1 MLGNTDIAM
10 VMVSMKNNIV
20 KGIIGNGLAQIT
32 LKVIRVMEQLLLI
45 PFFLT
50 AWGAAYYGE
59 WITLSIIPSVLTFT
73 NFGFGSAVSNSFVL
87 AYTRGDKQKAADINK
102 NGILVV
108 GGSIVIGAIITAAIL
123 LGSSYFHFFENS
135 IIPIHEAILAIALLM
150 TGRLISFYHL
160 LIDGY
165 YRGARK
171 AVLGGFLYAGCS
183 AINLVVGLGVL
194 YLEGGIVEY
203 AFFQFLITI
212 LFTFVYFVIGRRLV
226 DLKGYQGRYI
236 LSEIKQI
243 TSKGM
248 GYMMDP
254 VWQCIYF
261 QGSTLVVRLTLGPE
275 AVAAFNTIR
284 TACRS
289 VSQIFNVVNGSIFP
303 ELQYEYGQGN
313 MNTVHRLFR
322 LSILS
327 SIFVGIIGTILLS
340 LFGLDIYNWWTQS
353 QLSVS
358 SEVWNT
364 FVASILFNAVWW
376 TAMVAYPITNQP
388 CHFALASILTACL
401 SVVIS
406 YFMSQYWDLWGAALG
421 TMLFELIMMLYILPD
436 SCRLLGMKA
445 IELLNNMIE
454 DLLCLRNKLCKTI
467 FYR

>member
-1 MLGNTDIAM
+1 MPVSMDIVMAM
-10 VMVSMKNNIV
+10 VRKKNNIV

-59 WITLSIIPSVLTFT
+59 WITFSIIPTVLTFT

-87 AYTRGDKQKAADINK
+87 AYTGGDKQKAADINK

-135 IIPIHEAILAIALLM
+135 IIPINEAILAIALLM

-160 LIDGY
+160 LIEGY

-171 AVLGGFLYAGCS
+171 AVLSGFLYAGCS
-183 AINLVVGLGVL
+183 AISLIVGFGVL
-194 YLEGGIVEY
+194 YGEGGIVEY
-203 AFFQFLITI
+203 AFSQFLVTI
-212 LFTFVYFVIGRRLV
+212 LFTIIYFVVGRRLV
-226 DLKGYQGRYI
+226 DLKGYHGRYI
-236 LSEIKQI
+236 LSDIKQI
-243 TSKGM
+243 ASKGM

-313 MNTVHRLFR
+313 MKTVHRLFR
-322 LSILS
+322 LSVLS
-327 SIFVGIIGTILLS
+327 SILAGIIGTIFLS

-358 SEVWNT
+358 TEVWNT
-364 FVASILFNAVWW
+364 FVVSILFNAVWW
-376 TAMVAYPITNQP
+376 TAMVAYPVTNQP
-388 CHFALASILTACL
+388 YHFAVASITTACL

-406 YFMSQYWDLWGAALG
+406 YILSIYFGLWGAALG
-421 TMLFELIMMLYILPD
+421 TMLFEMVMMLYVLPD
-436 SCRLLGMKA
+436 GCRLLDMKTTSLFTHFKDDS
-445 IELLNNMIE
+445 ILIKKKIL
-454 DLLCLRNKLCKTI
+454 K
-467 FYR
+467 

>member
-1 MLGNTDIAM
+1 
-10 VMVSMKNNIV
+10 MKDNIV

-32 LKVIRVMEQLLLI
+32 LKVIRVLEQLLLI

-59 WITLSIIPSVLTFT
+59 WITLSIIPTVLAFS

-87 AYTRGDKQKAADINK
+87 AYTGGDKQKAADINK

-108 GGSIVIGAIITAAIL
+108 GGSIVVGAILTTAIL
-123 LGSSYFHFFENS
+123 LGGRSFHIFENS
-135 IIPIHEAILAIALLM
+135 IIPINEAILAIALLM

-160 LIDGY
+160 LIEGY

-171 AVLGGFLYAGCS
+171 AVLSGFLYAGCS
-183 AINLVVGLGVL
+183 AINLVVGFCVL
-194 YLEGGIVEY
+194 YGEGGIVEY
-203 AFFQFLITI
+203 AFSQFFVTVAFTI
-212 LFTFVYFVIGRRLV
+212 VYFVIGRRLV
-226 DLKGYQGRYI
+226 NLKGYQGRYK
-236 LSEIKQI
+236 LSNIKQI

-254 VWQCIYF
+254 VWQCVYF
-261 QGSTLVVRLTLGPE
+261 QGTTFVVRLTLGPE

-313 MNTVHRLFR
+313 MKTVHRLFR
-322 LSILS
+322 MSVLS
-327 SIFVGIIGTILLS
+327 SILAGFVGIIFLS

-364 FVASILFNAVWW
+364 FVVGILFNAVWW
-376 TAMVAYPITNQP
+376 TAMVAYPITNKP
-388 CHFALASILTACL
+388 YHFAVASTITACL
-401 SVVIS
+401 SVGVS
-406 YFMSQYWDLWGAALG
+406 YVLSFYLGLWGAAIG
-421 TMLFELIMMLYILPD
+421 VMLFEFFMMLYVLPD
-436 SCRLLGMKA
+436 SCRLLGMKS
-445 IELLNNMIE
+445 IELLSNISE
-454 DLLCLRNKLCKTI
+454 DFLYLRNKLCKTN

>member
-1 MLGNTDIAM
+1 MAMPGSTDIVMA
-10 VMVSMKNNIV
+10 MVSMKNNIV

-59 WITLSIIPSVLTFT
+59 WVTLSIIPTVLTFS

-87 AYTRGDKQKAADINK
+87 AYTGGDKQKAADLNK

-108 GGSIVIGAIITAAIL
+108 GGSIVVGAILTAAIL
-123 LGSSYFHFFENS
+123 WGGSYFHFFENS
-135 IIPIHEAILAIALLM
+135 VIATHEAILAIAMLM

-160 LIDGY
+160 LIEGY
-165 YRGARK
+165 YRAARK
-171 AVLGGFLYAGCS
+171 AVLSGFLYAGCS
-183 AINLVVGLGVL
+183 AINLMVGFGVL
-194 YLEGGIVEY
+194 YCSGGIVEY
-203 AFFQFLITI
+203 AFSQFLVTI
-212 LFTFVYFVIGRRLV
+212 LFTIVYFVVGRRLV
-226 DLKGYQGRYI
+226 DWKGYNGRYV
-236 LSEIKQI
+236 LSDIKQI
-243 TSKGM
+243 ASKGM

-289 VSQIFNVVNGSIFP
+289 VSQIFSMINGSIFP

-313 MNTVHRLFR
+313 MKTVHRLFR
-322 LSILS
+322 LSVLS
-327 SIFVGIIGTILLS
+327 SILVGLIGTILLS

-358 SEVWNT
+358 TEVWNT
-364 FVASILFNAVWW
+364 FVVSILFNAVWW
-376 TAMVAYPITNQP
+376 TAMVAYPVTNQP
-388 CHFALASILTACL
+388 CHFAIPSITTASL

-406 YFMSQYWDLWGAALG
+406 YMLSIYLGLWGAALG
-421 TMLFELIMMLYILPD
+421 TMLFELVMMLYVLPD
-436 SCRLLGMKA
+436 GSRLLGMKTTSLFTHFKDDS
-445 IELLNNMIE
+445 ILIKKKIL
-454 DLLCLRNKLCKTI
+454 K
-467 FYR
+467 

>member
-1 MLGNTDIAM
+1 
-10 VMVSMKNNIV
+10 MKNKLV

-32 LKVIRVMEQLLLI
+32 LKVIRVLEQLLLI

-59 WITLSIIPSVLTFT
+59 WVTLSIIPTVLAFT

-87 AYTRGDKQKAADINK
+87 AYTGGDKQKAADINK

-108 GGSIVIGAIITAAIL
+108 GGSIVVGAIITSVIL
-123 LGSSYFHFFENS
+123 LGGSHFHFFESS
-135 IIPIHEAILAIALLM
+135 IIPANEAILAVAFLM

-160 LIDGY
+160 LIEGY

-171 AVLGGFLYAGCS
+171 AVLSGFLYAGCS
-183 AINLVVGLGVL
+183 AINLLVGFCVL
-194 YLEGGIVEY
+194 YGEGGIVEY
-203 AFFQFLITI
+203 AFSQFLITI
-212 LFTFVYFVIGRRLV
+212 LFTIVYFVIGRRLV

-236 LSEIKQI
+236 FSDIKQI
-243 TSKGM
+243 ASKGM

-261 QGSTLVVRLTLGPE
+261 QGTTFVVRLTLGPE

-322 LSILS
+322 MSVLS
-327 SIFVGIIGTILLS
+327 SIIVGMIGTICLLI
-340 LFGLDIYNWWTQS
+340 FGLDIYNWWTQS
-353 QLSVS
+353 QLFVT
-358 SEVWNT
+358 SEIWNT
-364 FVASILFNAVWW
+364 FVVSIFFNAVWW
-376 TAMVAYPITNQP
+376 TAMVAYPVTNQP
-388 CHFALASILTACL
+388 YHFALASIITACL

-406 YFMSQYWDLWGAALG
+406 YFMSQYWGLWGAALG
-421 TMLFELIMMLYILPD
+421 TMFFELIMMLYVLPD
-436 SCRLLGMKA
+436 SCHLLGMKA
-445 IELLNNMIE
+445 IELLNNMSE
-454 DLLCLRNKLCKTI
+454 DLQCLRNKLCKTI

>member
-1 MLGNTDIAM
+1 
-10 VMVSMKNNIV
+10 MKNKLV

-32 LKVIRVMEQLLLI
+32 LKVIRVLEQLLLI

-59 WITLSIIPSVLTFT
+59 WVTLSIIPTVLAFT

-87 AYTRGDKQKAADINK
+87 AYTGGDKQKAADINK

-108 GGSIVIGAIITAAIL
+108 GGSIVVGGIITAVIL
-123 LGSSYFHFFENS
+123 LGGRSFHVFENS
-135 IIPIHEAILAIALLM
+135 LIPIHEAILAIALLM

-160 LIDGY
+160 LIEGY

-171 AVLGGFLYAGCS
+171 AVLSGFLYAGCS
-183 AINLVVGLGVL
+183 AINLIVGFCVL
-194 YLEGGIVEY
+194 YWEGGIVEY
-203 AFFQFLITI
+203 TFSQFFVTVAFTI
-212 LFTFVYFVIGRRLV
+212 VYFVIGRRLV
-226 DLKGYQGRYI
+226 NLKGFQGRYI

-243 TSKGM
+243 ASKGM

-261 QGSTLVVRLTLGPE
+261 QGTTFVVRLTLGPE

-289 VSQIFNVVNGSIFP
+289 VSQIFSMVNGSIFP

-313 MNTVHRLFR
+313 MHTVHRLFR
-322 LSILS
+322 VSLLS
-327 SIFVGIIGTILLS
+327 SIMVGLIGTILLS

-353 QLSVS
+353 QLPVTT
-358 SEVWNT
+358 EVWNT
-364 FVASILFNAVWW
+364 FVVSILFNSVWW

-388 CHFALASILTACL
+388 FHFAIASITTACL

-406 YFMSQYWDLWGAALG
+406 YILSIYLGLRGAALG
-421 TMLFELIMMLYILPD
+421 TMLFELVMMLYVLPD
-436 SCRLLGMKA
+436 SCHLLGMKI
-445 IELLNNMIE
+445 IELFAYIKE
-454 DLLCLRNKLCKTI
+454 DFTLMKRR
-467 FYR
+467 F

>member
-1 MLGNTDIAM
+1 MNSKLA
-10 VMVSMKNNIV
+10 

-59 WITLSIIPSVLTFT
+59 WVTLSIIPTVLTFT

-87 AYTRGDKQKAADINK
+87 AYTGGDKQKATDINK

-108 GGSIVIGAIITAAIL
+108 GGSIVIGAILTAAIL
-123 LGSSYFHFFENS
+123 WGSSYFLFFENS
-135 IIPIHEAILAIALLM
+135 FIPIHEAILSIALLM

-160 LIDGY
+160 LIEGY

-171 AVLGGFLYAGCS
+171 AVLSGFLYAGCS

-194 YLEGGIVEY
+194 YWEGGIVEY
-203 AFFQFLITI
+203 AFSQFLVTV
-212 LFTFVYFVIGRRLV
+212 LFTIVYFVVGRRLI
-226 DLKGYQGRYI
+226 DLKGYRGRYI
-236 LSEIKQI
+236 LSDIKQI
-243 TSKGM
+243 ASKGM

-322 LSILS
+322 LSVLS

-340 LFGLDIYNWWTQS
+340 IFGLDIYNWWTQS

-376 TAMVAYPITNQP
+376 TAMVAYPVTNKP
-388 CHFALASILTACL
+388 YHFAVASIAAACL
-401 SVVIS
+401 SVIVS
-406 YFMSQYWDLWGAALG
+406 YILSIYLGLWGASLG
-421 TMLFELIMMLYILPD
+421 AMFFELVMMLYVLPD
-436 SCRLLGMKA
+436 SCRLLGMKTA
-445 IELLNNMIE
+445 GLFTHLKEDSMIIKKKI
-454 DLLCLRNKLCKTI
+454 LK
-467 FYR
+467 

>member
-1 MLGNTDIAM
+1 MAMPVSMDIVMAM
-10 VMVSMKNNIV
+10 VRKKNNIV

-59 WITLSIIPSVLTFT
+59 WITLSIIPTVLTFT

-87 AYTRGDKQKAADINK
+87 AYTGGNKQKAADINK

-108 GGSIVIGAIITAAIL
+108 GGSIVVGAIITAAIL
-123 LGSSYFHFFENS
+123 LGACYFHFFDNS
-135 IIPIHEAILAIALLM
+135 VIPINEALLAIALLM

-160 LIDGY
+160 LIEGY

-171 AVLGGFLYAGCS
+171 AVLSGFLYAGCS
-183 AINLVVGLGVL
+183 AINLIVGFLVL
-194 YLEGGIVEY
+194 YWEGGIVEY
-203 AFFQFLITI
+203 ASSQFWVTI
-212 LFTFVYFVIGRRLV
+212 LFTIVYFVVGRRLV
-226 DLKGYQGRYI
+226 DLKGYQGKYI
-236 LSEIKQI
+236 LSDIKQI
-243 TSKGM
+243 TAKGM

-254 VWQCIYF
+254 VWQSIYF
-261 QGSTLVVRLTLGPE
+261 QGTTFVVRLTLGPE

-327 SIFVGIIGTILLS
+327 SIFVSILGSILLS

-376 TAMVAYPITNQP
+376 TAMVAYPVTNRP
-388 CHFALASILTACL
+388 YNFALASTITACVSVCFSYVL
-401 SVVIS
+401 SI
-406 YFMSQYWDLWGAALG
+406 YLGLCGAVMG
-421 TMLFELIMMLYILPD
+421 TMLFELIMMIYVLPN
-436 SCRLLGMKA
+436 SCSLLGMKT
-445 IELLNNMIE
+445 IELFTFLKE
-454 DLLCLRNKLCKTI
+454 DSILIRKNI
-467 FYR
+467 FK

>member
-1 MLGNTDIAM
+1 
-10 VMVSMKNNIV
+10 MKNNIV

-59 WITLSIIPSVLTFT
+59 WVTLSIIPTVLTFT

-87 AYTRGDKQKAADINK
+87 AYTGGDKQKAADINK

-108 GGSIVIGAIITAAIL
+108 GGSILIGGIITTIIL
-123 LGSSYFHFFENS
+123 FGGSYFHIFENS
-135 IIPIHEAILAIALLM
+135 IIPINDAILAIALLM

-160 LIDGY
+160 LIEGY

-171 AVLGGFLYAGCS
+171 AVLSGFLYAGCS
-183 AINLVVGLGVL
+183 AINLIVGLGVL
-194 YLEGGIVEY
+194 YWGGGIVEY
-203 AFFQFLITI
+203 AFSQFLVTF
-212 LFTFVYFVIGRRLV
+212 LFTIVYFVVGRRLV
-226 DLKGYQGRYI
+226 DLKGYQGAYI
-236 LSEIKQI
+236 LSDIKQI
-243 TSKGM
+243 ASKGI

-254 VWQCIYF
+254 VWQCVYF
-261 QGSTLVVRLTLGPE
+261 QGTTFVVRLTLGPE

-313 MNTVHRLFR
+313 MNAVHRLFR
-322 LSILS
+322 MSVLS
-327 SIFVGIIGTILLS
+327 SILLGAIGVVFLS

-353 QLSVS
+353 QLSVTT
-358 SEVWNT
+358 EVWYT
-364 FVASILFNAVWW
+364 FVVSILFNAVWW
-376 TAMVAYPITNQP
+376 TAMVAYPVTNKP
-388 CHFALASILTACL
+388 CHFAIASITTACL

-406 YFMSQYWDLWGAALG
+406 YILSIYLDLWGASLG
-421 TMLFELIMMLYILPD
+421 TMLFDLVLMLFVLPD
-436 SCRLLGMKA
+436 SCRLMGMKA
-445 IELLNNMIE
+445 SGLFTHLME
-454 DLLCLRNKLCKTI
+454 DCILIGKKI
-467 FYR
+467 FK

>member
-59 WITLSIIPSVLTFT
+59 WITLSIIPTVLTFT

-87 AYTRGDKQKAADINK
+87 AYTGGDKQKAADINK

-108 GGSIVIGAIITAAIL
+108 GGSILIGAILTAVIL
-123 LGSSYFHFFENS
+123 LGGSYFHAFENS

-160 LIDGY
+160 LIEGY

-171 AVLGGFLYAGCS
+171 AVLSGFLYAGCS
-183 AINLVVGLGVL
+183 AINLIVGFCVL
-194 YLEGGIVEY
+194 YWEGGIVEY
-203 AFFQFLITI
+203 AFSQFLVTI
-212 LFTFVYFVIGRRLV
+212 LFTIVFFEVGRKLV

-236 LSEIKQI
+236 LSDIKQI

-254 VWQCIYF
+254 VWQSIYF
-261 QGSTLVVRLTLGPE
+261 QGTTFVVRLTLGPE

-313 MNTVHRLFR
+313 MKTVHRLFR
-322 LSILS
+322 LSVLS
-327 SIFVGIIGTILLS
+327 SMLVGIIGTIFLS
-340 LFGLDIYNWWTQS
+340 FFGLDIYNWWTQN

-358 SEVWNT
+358 TEVWNT
-364 FVASILFNAVWW
+364 FVVSILFNAVWW
-376 TAMVAYPITNQP
+376 TAMVAYPVTNKP
-388 CHFALASILTACL
+388 YNFALASTITACL
-401 SVVIS
+401 SVGIS
-406 YFMSQYWDLWGAALG
+406 YVLSVYLGLSGAAMG
-421 TMLFELIMMLYILPD
+421 TMLFELIMMIYVLPD
-436 SCRLLGMKA
+436 SCSLLDMKI
-445 IELLNNMIE
+445 IELFTFLKE
-454 DLLCLRNKLCKTI
+454 DSILIRKKYLSKHQ
-467 FYR
+467 

>member
-1 MLGNTDIAM
+1 
-10 VMVSMKNNIV
+10 MKNNIA

-32 LKVIRVMEQLLLI
+32 LKVIRVLEQLLLI

-59 WITLSIIPSVLTFT
+59 WITLSIIPTVLTFS

-87 AYTRGDKQKAADINK
+87 AYTGGDKQKAADINK

-108 GGSIVIGAIITAAIL
+108 GGSIVVGAIITSVIL
-123 LGSSYFHFFENS
+123 LGGSHFHFFESS
-135 IIPIHEAILAIALLM
+135 IIPANEAILAVALLM

-160 LIDGY
+160 LIEGY
-165 YRGARK
+165 FRGARK
-171 AVLGGFLYAGCS
+171 AVLSGFLYSGCS
-183 AINLVVGLGVL
+183 AISLIVGFGVL
-194 YLEGGIVEY
+194 YLGGGIVEY
-203 AFFQFLITI
+203 AFSHFFVTI
-212 LFTFVYFVIGRRLV
+212 LFTIVYFVIGRKLI
-226 DLKGYQGRYI
+226 DLKGYQGKYI
-236 LSEIKQI
+236 LTDIKQI

-261 QGSTLVVRLTLGPE
+261 QGTTFVVRLTLGPE

-303 ELQYEYGQGN
+303 ELQFEYGQGN

-322 LSILS
+322 LSVLS
-327 SIFVGIIGTILLS
+327 SIFIGIIGVVFLS

-358 SEVWNT
+358 SEIWNT
-364 FVASILFNAVWW
+364 FVLGILFNAVWW
-376 TAMVAYPITNQP
+376 TAMVAYPVTNKP
-388 CHFALASILTACL
+388 YNFAIASTITACL
-401 SVVIS
+401 SVAIS
-406 YFMSQYWDLWGAALG
+406 YILSIYLGLWGAVMG
-421 TMLFELIMMLYILPD
+421 VMLFELAMMIYVLPD
-436 SCRLLGMKA
+436 SCRLFGMKSV
-445 IELLNNMIE
+445 ELFAHLKE
-454 DLLCLRNKLCKTI
+454 DSVLIKKKI
-467 FYR
+467 FK

>member
-1 MLGNTDIAM
+1 MAMPGSMDIVM
-10 VMVSMKNNIV
+10 VMVRKKNNII

-59 WITLSIIPSVLTFT
+59 WITLSIIPTVLTFT

-87 AYTRGDKQKAADINK
+87 AYTGGDKQKAADINK

-108 GGSIVIGAIITAAIL
+108 GGSIVVGTILTAAIL
-123 LGSSYFHFFENS
+123 WGSSYFHVFENS
-135 IIPIHEAILAIALLM
+135 LIPIHEAILAIALLM

-160 LIDGY
+160 LIEGY

-171 AVLGGFLYAGCS
+171 AVLSGFLYAGCS
-183 AINLVVGLGVL
+183 AINLLVGFCVL
-194 YLEGGIVEY
+194 YGEGGIVEY
-203 AFFQFLITI
+203 AFSQFLITI
-212 LFTFVYFVIGRRLV
+212 LFTIVYFVIGRRLV
-226 DLKGYQGRYI
+226 DFKGYRGRYI
-236 LSEIKQI
+236 LSDIKQI

-261 QGSTLVVRLTLGPE
+261 QGSTLVVRLTLGSE

-313 MNTVHRLFR
+313 MQTVHRLFR
-322 LSILS
+322 LSVLS
-327 SIFVGIIGTILLS
+327 SMIVGVIGTIFLS

-353 QLSVS
+353 QLSVTT
-358 SEVWNT
+358 EVWNT
-364 FVASILFNAVWW
+364 FVVSILFNAVWW

-388 CHFALASILTACL
+388 YHFAIASITTACL
-401 SVVIS
+401 SVVICYILS
-406 YFMSQYWDLWGAALG
+406 IYLGLLGGALG
-421 TMLFELIMMLYILPD
+421 IMLFELVMMLYVLPD
-436 SCRLLGMKA
+436 SCRLLEMKT
-445 IELLNNMIE
+445 IELLNNMSE
-454 DLLCLRNKLCKTI
+454 DFLYLRNKY

>member
-1 MLGNTDIAM
+1 MAMLESMAI
-10 VMVSMKNNIV
+10 VMDMLSMKSNIV

-32 LKVIRVMEQLLLI
+32 LKVVRLMEQLLLI

-59 WITLSIIPSVLTFT
+59 WITLSIIPTVLTFT

-87 AYTRGDKQKAADINK
+87 AYIGGNKQKAADINK

-108 GGSIVIGAIITAAIL
+108 GGSIVVGAIITSAIL
-123 LGSSYFHFFENS
+123 LGGHYFHFFENS

-160 LIDGY
+160 LIEGY

-171 AVLGGFLYAGCS
+171 AVLSGFLYAGCS

-194 YLEGGIVEY
+194 YWKGGIVEY
-203 AFFQFLITI
+203 AFSQFLVTI
-212 LFTFVYFVIGRRLV
+212 LFTIIYFIVGRRLV
-226 DLKGYQGRYI
+226 DLRGYHGRYI
-236 LSEIKQI
+236 LSDIKQI
-243 TSKGM
+243 ASKGL

-261 QGSTLVVRLTLGPE
+261 QGSTLVVRLILGPE

-327 SIFVGIIGTILLS
+327 SIFVGVIGTIFLS
-340 LFGLDIYNWWTQS
+340 FFGLDIYNWWTQS
-353 QLSVS
+353 QLSVTT
-358 SEVWNT
+358 EVWNT

-376 TAMVAYPITNQP
+376 TAMVVYPVTNKP
-388 CHFALASILTACL
+388 YHFAIASITTACL
-401 SVVIS
+401 SVVICYILS
-406 YFMSQYWDLWGAALG
+406 IYLGLWGAALG
-421 TMLFELIMMLYILPD
+421 TMLFELVLMLYVLPD
-436 SCRLLGMKA
+436 SCCLLGMNT
-445 IELLNNMIE
+445 IELFTHLKE
-454 DLLCLRNKLCKTI
+454 DSMLIRKKI
-467 FYR
+467 FK

>member
-1 MLGNTDIAM
+1 
-10 VMVSMKNNIV
+10 MKTNIV

-59 WITLSIIPSVLTFT
+59 WITLSIIPTVLTFT

-87 AYTRGDKQKAADINK
+87 AYTGGNKQKAADINK

-108 GGSIVIGAIITAAIL
+108 GGSVVVGAIITAAIL
-123 LGSSYFHFFENS
+123 LGTCYFHFFENS
-135 IIPIHEAILAIALLM
+135 IIPINEAILAIGLLM

-160 LIDGY
+160 LIEGY

-171 AVLGGFLYAGCS
+171 AVLSGFLYAGYF
-183 AINLVVGLGVL
+183 AINLIVGFCVL
-194 YLEGGIVEY
+194 YWEGGIVEY
-203 AFFQFLITI
+203 AFSQFLITI
-212 LFTFVYFVIGRRLV
+212 LFTIVYFVIGRRLV
-226 DLKGYQGRYI
+226 DLKGYQGNYI
-236 LSEIKQI
+236 FSDIRQI
-243 TSKGM
+243 ASKGL

-313 MNTVHRLFR
+313 MKTVHRLFR
-322 LSILS
+322 LSVLS
-327 SIFVGIIGTILLS
+327 SILVGIIGTIFLS
-340 LFGLDIYNWWTQS
+340 LFGLEIYNWWTQS
-353 QLSVS
+353 QLSVTT
-358 SEVWNT
+358 EVWNT
-364 FVASILFNAVWW
+364 FVVSILFNAVWW

-388 CHFALASILTACL
+388 YHFAIASITTACL
-401 SVVIS
+401 SVVICYILS
-406 YFMSQYWDLWGAALG
+406 IYLGLWGGALG
-421 TMLFELIMMLYILPD
+421 IMLFELVMMLYVLPD
-436 SCRLLGMKA
+436 SCRLLGMKTA
-445 IELLNNMIE
+445 GLFSHLKE
-454 DLLCLRNKLCKTI
+454 DSIQIKKKVFN
-467 FYR
+467 

>member
-1 MLGNTDIAM
+1 
-10 VMVSMKNNIV
+10 MKNNIV

-32 LKVIRVMEQLLLI
+32 LKVIRVLEQLLLI

-59 WITLSIIPSVLTFT
+59 WITLSIIPTVLTFT

-87 AYTRGDKQKAADINK
+87 AYTGGDKQKAADINK

-135 IIPIHEAILAIALLM
+135 IIPINEAILAIALLM

-160 LIDGY
+160 LIEGY

-171 AVLGGFLYAGCS
+171 AVLSGFLYAGCS
-183 AINLVVGLGVL
+183 AINLVVGFCVL
-194 YLEGGIVEY
+194 YGEGGIVEY
-203 AFFQFLITI
+203 AFSQFLVTI
-212 LFTFVYFVIGRRLV
+212 LFTIVYFLVGRRLV
-226 DLKGYQGRYI
+226 DLKGYKGRYI
-236 LSEIKQI
+236 LLDIKQI
-243 TSKGM
+243 ASKGM

-313 MNTVHRLFR
+313 MRTVHRLFR
-322 LSILS
+322 LSVLS
-327 SIFVGIIGTILLS
+327 SMIVGVIGTIFLS
-340 LFGLDIYNWWTQS
+340 LFGLELYNWWTQS
-353 QLSVS
+353 QLSVT
-358 SEVWNT
+358 SEIWYT
-364 FVASILFNAVWW
+364 FVVGILFNAVWW
-376 TAMVAYPITNQP
+376 TAMVVYPVINKP
-388 CHFALASILTACL
+388 YHFAIASTITASL
-401 SVVIS
+401 SVILS
-406 YFMSQYWDLWGAALG
+406 YVLSMYLGLLGAALG
-421 TMLFELIMMLYILPD
+421 VLLFELVMMLFVLPD
-436 SCRLLGMKA
+436 SCRLLGMKTVGLFMYLKEDM
-445 IELLNNMIE
+445 ILIRNN
-454 DLLCLRNKLCKTI
+454 I
-467 FYR
+467 FK

>member
-1 MLGNTDIAM
+1 MD
-10 VMVSMKNNIV
+10 MVSMKNNIV

-45 PFFLT
+45 PFFLS

-59 WITLSIIPSVLTFT
+59 WITLSIIPTVLTFT

-87 AYTRGDKQKAADINK
+87 AYTGGDKQKAADINK

-108 GGSIVIGAIITAAIL
+108 GGSIVVGAIITAAIL

-135 IIPIHEAILAIALLM
+135 IIPINEAILAIALLM
-150 TGRLISFYHL
+150 IGRLISFYHL
-160 LIDGY
+160 LIEGY

-171 AVLGGFLYAGCS
+171 AVLSGFLYAGCS

-203 AFFQFLITI
+203 AFSQFLITI

-226 DLKGYQGRYI
+226 DLKGYHGRYI
-236 LSEIKQI
+236 LSDIKQI
-243 TSKGM
+243 ASKGM

-313 MNTVHRLFR
+313 MTTVHRLFR
-322 LSILS
+322 MSVLS
-327 SIFVGIIGTILLS
+327 SMLVGIIGVIFLS
-340 LFGLDIYNWWTQS
+340 LFGMEIYNWWTQS

-358 SEVWNT
+358 TEVWNT
-364 FVASILFNAVWW
+364 FVVSILFNAVWW
-376 TAMVAYPITNQP
+376 TAMVAYPVTNQP
-388 CHFALASILTACL
+388 CHFAVASITSASL
-401 SVVIS
+401 SVVVS
-406 YFMSQYWDLWGAALG
+406 YMLSVYLGLWGAALG
-421 TMLFELIMMLYILPD
+421 IMLFELVMMLYVLPD
-436 SCRLLGMKA
+436 GSRLLGMKI
-445 IELLNNMIE
+445 IETFKNMSE
-454 DLLCLRNKLCKTI
+454 DLLFIKSKLFKKR
-467 FYR
+467 F